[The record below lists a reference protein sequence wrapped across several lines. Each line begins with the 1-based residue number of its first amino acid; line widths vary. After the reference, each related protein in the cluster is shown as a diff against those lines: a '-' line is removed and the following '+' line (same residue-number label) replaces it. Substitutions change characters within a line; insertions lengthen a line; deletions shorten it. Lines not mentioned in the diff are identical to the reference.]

1 MHRQYE
7 RIIAL
12 TGTLL
17 MLLVLATP
25 AIAAPKPPPP
35 PPAPQVPFFGMNTY
49 FSGYE
54 RAKNDGEDGIDK
66 LLKLGRDAGVGWA
79 REEISWANLEP
90 AKGVWNWNWLDR
102 RILQMSKAGYGIT
115 GM

>member
-1 MHRQYE
+1 MHRRHE

-17 MLLVLATP
+17 MLLVLASP
-25 AIAAPKPPPP
+25 AVAAPKPPPSP
-35 PPAPQVPFFGMNTY
+35 PPQVPFFGMNTY

-54 RAKNDGEDGIDK
+54 RSKNDGEDGIDK
-66 LLKLGRDAGVGWA
+66 LLSLGRDAGVGWA

-102 RILQMSKAGYGIT
+102 RVL
-115 GM
+115 